1 MAWQHDRVLPRGRGR
16 PRDATYP
23 KSTLLPAVNRG
34 GTAFP
39 PTHGPL
45 PRAAT
50 AGGVATGP
58 RSFMRSGMEAMISS
72 RSLLPPTLRVCRQ
85 DRGEHEELWP
95 PPWSPHRRGWST
107 PSAYSLWRSLL
118 LFRSRGDRILPMC
131 PSPTTSSSPGWL
143 AWISPLLPSTSLPR
157 ARRSATMDPPAG
169 GSREPA
175 VLSCCSGE
183 KVTWLSVHE
192 EWSSVKYLYTW
203 PLLLIHVHGEE
214 QTTAHS
220 CFVPLLCDTLLE
232 VTFSYLSML

>member
-1 MAWQHDRVLPRGRGR
+1 MIESIYLERHDCVPGWRPWFRRGRCC
-16 PRDATYP
+16 
-23 KSTLLPAVNRG
+23 LLHSG
-34 GTAFP
+34 C
-39 PTHGPL
+39 
-45 PRAAT
+45 
-50 AGGVATGP
+50 VAEIEA
-58 RSFMRSGMEAMISS
+58 SMRSCGHHHGHPIA
-72 RSLLPPTLRVCRQ
+72 
-85 DRGEHEELWP
+85 GEW
-95 PPWSPHRRGWST
+95 WST

-131 PSPTTSSSPGWL
+131 PSPTTSSSPGWP

-175 VLSCCSGE
+175 VLPCCSGE

-192 EWSSVKYLYTW
+192 EWSLVKYLYTW

-220 CFVPLLCDTLLE
+220 CFVPLLCATLLE

>member
-1 MAWQHDRVLPRGRGR
+1 MVTPSQ
-16 PRDATYP
+16 
-23 KSTLLPAVNRG
+23 
-34 GTAFP
+34 
-39 PTHGPL
+39 
-45 PRAAT
+45 
-50 AGGVATGP
+50 
-58 RSFMRSGMEAMISS
+58 GMEHAVGLQLVEITVALQVAW
-72 RSLLPPTLRVCRQ
+72 RPDLANVSLP
-85 DRGEHEELWP
+85 DD
-95 PPWSPHRRGWST
+95 
-107 PSAYSLWRSLL
+107 L
-118 LFRSRGDRILPMC
+118 LFARLP
-131 PSPTTSSSPGWL
+131 

-175 VLSCCSGE
+175 VLPCCSGE

-220 CFVPLLCDTLLE
+220 CFVPLLCATLLE